1 MKKRRRVFKV
11 LVILTIIM
19 ITVIGGAYLYAKMMP
34 KLEINMAN
42 NIIFFDSN
50 NDIFFKG
57 NEKKEWVSLDDIS
70 KYVIDATIATE
81 DKNFYKH
88 KGFDFF
94 RIIKAGYIN
103 IKNRKTEQGAST
115 ITQQYAKNLFLDF
128 DKTWKRKW
136 NEALYTI
143 RLEANYSKDEI
154 LEGYLNTINYGHGV
168 YGIENAS
175 KFYFNKSAKDLN
187 LSEAAILVGIPKSP
201 SNYSPLINEK
211 LAKDRQKNILNMMVK
226 NEMISDRE
234 RDDAYNQELTYYGK
248 KDSSNLSTVMYYQD
262 AVLSELK
269 NIKTIPS
276 SYIEN
281 KGLKIYTN
289 LDLKAQA
296 NLEAAVKEEIP
307 EESEIQVA
315 SVMMNP
321 NNGRVIA
328 LIGGKDYNF
337 SQYNRATSAKRQVG
351 STMKPYLYYAALENG
366 FTASSAFTSEKTTF
380 TFAQGNEYSP
390 KNYNDKYANKPICMA
405 TAVAYSDNIYAVKTN
420 LFLGSDALINVVKR
434 VGIEEKMPDIPSL
447 PLGTKEIN
455 IMDMTKGYA
464 AFASL
469 GKKVTPHLIQK
480 VEDNEGNV
488 LYKAQENEDIV
499 LNSSIVFILNN
510 ILTSTYDPLYVDYN
524 YPTAI
529 SLSSKLKHKY
539 ALKSGTTDGD
549 NWHIGYNNDIITSV
563 WIGYDDNRD
572 LKTTEYKYGQNIWF
586 KATEKYEEGKEDKWY
601 ETPKN
606 VTGVLVDPISGKA
619 VGEEATK
626 KKLVYFIKGSEPKDT
641 LEVFDEKMGGTIK
654 N

>member
-262 AVLSELK
+262 AVLNELK

-289 LDLKAQA
+289 LNLKAQA

-480 VEDNEGNV
+480 VEDNEGNI
-488 LYKAQENEDIV
+488 LYKAQEDEDIV